1 MIIIIVGVIIIIVG
15 LIIIIVGLT
24 IIIIGLIIIIV
35 NGHDRQGLLPASDEV
50 FAKETQP
57 LLQGWFKLFIVI
69 IIITVVVVRQC
80 LFLLR

>member
-15 LIIIIVGLT
+15 LTIIIV
-24 IIIIGLIIIIV
+24 GLIIIIV
-35 NGHDRQGLLPASDEV
+35 NGHVRQGLLPASDEV

>member
-1 MIIIIVGVIIIIVG
+1 MIIIIVGV
-15 LIIIIVGLT
+15 IIIIVGLT

>member
-15 LIIIIVGLT
+15 LTIIIV
-24 IIIIGLIIIIV
+24 GLIIIIV

>member
-24 IIIIGLIIIIV
+24 IIIVGLIIIIV